1 MLKSIIGKL
10 DVLSVFA
17 AWALLLAFFVSLA
30 YGKMFSEP
38 EASASHLVYL
48 FGLFLFTVLIHIVL
62 AFFNRCPHCNKCLTI
77 QGFEKPHPA
86 SRGGWDKV
94 IWRWFSG
101 SIVCIHCGQR
111 VVTNGL

>member
-1 MLKSIIGKL
+1 
-10 DVLSVFA
+10 
-17 AWALLLAFFVSLA
+17 
-30 YGKMFSEP
+30 MFSEP

-101 SIVCIHCGQR
+101 SIVCIHCGRR

>member
-1 MLKSIIGKL
+1 MLKSIIGKF

-86 SRGGWDKV
+86 SPGGWDKV